1 MRLTATLINLYHV
14 CKRELWLHANEIR
27 MEHTSETVSEGRLLH
42 EVSYPQRPSNYEEIA
57 IDNIKID
64 FFDRKKNI
72 IHEIK
77 KSAKA
82 EKAHEWQ
89 LKYYILILERHGLD
103 GVTGVLEYP
112 ELRQTTKVELTDAD
126 RSYLENLEVEID
138 SIIHTDTCPPLI
150 RIPFCKSC
158 SYYEFCYITED

>member
-1 MRLTATLINLYHV
+1 MNLTATLINLYHV

-27 MEHTSETVSEGRLLH
+27 MEHTSEAVSEGRLLH
-42 EVSYPQRPSNYEEIA
+42 ETSYPQRSNNYQEIA

-64 FFDRKKNI
+64 FYDKKRKV

-82 EKAHEWQ
+82 ETAHEWQ
-89 LKYYILILERHGLD
+89 LKYYILVLERYGLE

-112 ELRQTTKVELTDAD
+112 EIRQITKVELSAD
-126 RSYLENLEVEID
+126 DRIYLENLEIEIE
-138 SIIHTDTCPPLI
+138 SIIHSETCPPLVH
-150 RIPFCKSC
+150 IPFCKSC